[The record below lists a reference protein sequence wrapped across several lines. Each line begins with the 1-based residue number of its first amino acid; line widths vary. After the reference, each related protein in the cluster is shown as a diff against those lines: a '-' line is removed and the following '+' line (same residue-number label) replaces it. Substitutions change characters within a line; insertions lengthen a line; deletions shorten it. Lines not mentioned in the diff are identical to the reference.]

1 MTHIFE
7 EKSYFV
13 PAALSIAVFIAA
25 GVGAYYFYS
34 QSSGNQ
40 YQSVLEQLDASSL
53 PPSFERVSGA
63 KFRLDQLKREPC
75 DREAILPLA
84 ELMTEAGY
92 PRESVRSLAKF
103 GERCGTSIELLDPAY
118 DSLVRLGDFKGAVD
132 VADEM
137 IKINPAVPHYRFWRG
152 QAYEGQKNYKAALS
166 DYVSALQ
173 FHRDLSRVSLDTFFS
188 VSRMYAA
195 IGRPCEAITP
205 LEMYVSY
212 NASRRQTDQ
221 ITKLI
226 SDWATQGN
234 CRAHHAVGGDKVLLS
249 SGGIIDVVI
258 NGSRGRMVYDTGATM
273 VTITPSFAS
282 RAKIIP
288 DEQNMM
294 TVNVVGGTIQ
304 SAPGYASV
312 IQVGKTRAAN
322 VPVSVSVGRDDAYG
336 KDIDGLLGMTFL
348 ARFIFTTDGST
359 LELKPRTLN

>member
-1 MTHIFE
+1 M
-7 EKSYFV
+7 
-13 PAALSIAVFIAA
+13 
-25 GVGAYYFYS
+25 GV
-34 QSSGNQ
+34 
-40 YQSVLEQLDASSL
+40 AS
-53 PPSFERVSGA
+53 
-63 KFRLDQLKREPC
+63 
-75 DREAILPLA
+75 
-84 ELMTEAGY
+84 
-92 PRESVRSLAKF
+92 
-103 GERCGTSIELLDPAY
+103 
-118 DSLVRLGDFKGAVD
+118 
-132 VADEM
+132 EM

-173 FHRDLSRVSLDTFFS
+173 FSGNLSRVGLNTFFK
-188 VSRMYAA
+188 VSQMYAA
-195 IGRPCEAITP
+195 IGRPCDAITP

-212 NASRRQTDQ
+212 NVSRRQTDQ
-221 ITKLI
+221 VTKLI
-226 SDWATQGN
+226 SDWATQGD
-234 CRAHHAVGGDKVLLS
+234 CRANHAVGGDKVLLS
-249 SGGIIDVVI
+249 NGIIDVVI
-258 NGSRGRMVYDTGATM
+258 NGTRGRMVYDTGATM
-273 VTITPSFAS
+273 VAITPSFAS

-359 LELKPRTLN
+359 LELTPRTLN